1 MHSQKPMEPQT
12 AQEGDPSKSAAVTKP
27 HPAARS
33 LAEIFPPQHVQEWKP
48 FLELYFPIGASCM
61 AHSACYP
68 RKSLSGACLSSAG
81 KI

>member
-12 AQEGDPSKSAAVTKP
+12 AQEKDPSKSAAVTKP

-48 FLELYFPIGASCM
+48 TLALYFPIGASCK
-61 AHSACYP
+61 ARSACCP
-68 RKSLSGACLSSAG
+68 RIPLSGAWSSSAG